1 MLKSN
6 SFCHKIYP
14 EDAFVPKISAGDVEV
29 HYEMT
34 GAGPPLLFIHGLG
47 SGSRDREKQVAFFS
61 EMYRIPAFDV
71 LGHGRSG
78 KPASP
83 CRIDLF
89 ARDAAGRMRGLD
101 FHPARWVGHSMG
113 V

>member
-6 SFCHKIYP
+6 LFCQKICP
-14 EDAFVPKISAGDVEV
+14 EGALVPKISVGEIQL
-29 HYEMT
+29 YCEMT
-34 GAGPPLLFIHGLG
+34 GARPLLLSIHGRG
-47 SGSRDREKQVAFFS
+47 SGWRDGEKQVAFFP

-71 LGHGRSG
+71 RGHGRSG
-78 KPASP
+78 KPAGS
-83 CRIDLF
+83 CGIDLF
-89 ARDAAGRMRGLD
+89 TRNAAGRMRGLD